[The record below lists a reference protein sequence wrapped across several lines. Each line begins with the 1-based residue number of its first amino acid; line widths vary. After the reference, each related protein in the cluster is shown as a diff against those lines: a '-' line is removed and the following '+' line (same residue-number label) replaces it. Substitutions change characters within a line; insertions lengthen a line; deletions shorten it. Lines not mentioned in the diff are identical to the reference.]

1 MEEKEVLLRSVYDM
15 AYSLFK
21 ELVGF
26 ILKRFQAT
34 RKRSTGTKMKR
45 MKDRRQEK
53 RKNTR
58 RHTHACN
65 APELSQKQK
74 KKKKRNKNMEG
85 RITNEQLHQQEHD
98 RVAVAASPRWGP

>member
-1 MEEKEVLLRSVYDM
+1 MKSQSVSQKNGRKRSVLKSVYDM

-53 RKNTR
+53 RKTQDVTHTLATLLNYHRNR
-58 RHTHACN
+58 R
-65 APELSQKQK
+65 E
-74 KKKKRNKNMEG
+74 KRNKNKEG
-85 RITNEQLHQQEHD
+85 EDYERT
-98 RVAVAASPRWGP
+98 AAPTGAR